1 MNSLN
6 RKLSRELWS
15 MKGQALA
22 ISLVIASGI
31 ATFVMSLST
40 LDSLRLTQATYYRD
54 YRFAEVFI
62 ALKRAPES
70 LNERVAEIPGVEKV
84 ATRVNAA
91 VTIDIDG
98 FPDPVTGQLISVPDE
113 GEPLLNGL
121 YLRQGRFIEAGR
133 DNEVV
138 VSDAFAEAHGFS
150 PGDRLHA
157 TINGKR
163 KALTIVGIALT
174 PEYILQIRPGSMFP
188 DFKRYG
194 ILWMGRTPLA
204 TAYDMEGAFNDV
216 ALTLTSEAKT
226 DDIIDRLDDLF
237 KPYGGLGA
245 YARKDQLSHRYLSEE
260 FRQLGQMATIFPIIF
275 LAVAAFLLNV
285 VISRLINTQRE
296 EIAILKAFGYS
307 NLAIGVHYLKLVMLI
322 VLVGG
327 VAGLLIGIW
336 FGQGLSKMY
345 MDFYRFPFIEYEL
358 RTHVVV
364 AAAIVSSVAAIAGT
378 LFSLRRAALLPPA
391 EAMRPEPPVS
401 YRETIIERIGLK
413 RLFFQPT
420 RMIIRH
426 IERRPVKAILTIT
439 GIAFSCAIMMIGS
452 FFGDAVDHMINVQFG
467 LSQREDISVTFVEP
481 TSKKALYQLRSLRG
495 VEYGETF
502 RAVPVRLKF
511 QHRDYR
517 TVIQGME
524 SDGDLHRLL
533 NTDLEPI
540 NLPPA
545 GIVLTDYLGKI
556 LGVTPGD
563 RLTVEVLEG
572 SRPILDLPVA
582 AFVSQYIGVSAYMD
596 LNALNRIMGEG
607 NAISG
612 AFLSIDSLYKQEIYE
627 TIQEMPRVA
636 GTVARLDAIRNFYK
650 TMGEQV
656 LIFAFI
662 NTLFAATIAFGVV
675 YNSARISLSERGRE
689 LASLRVLGFT
699 RGEISYILLGEL
711 TLLILAAIPIGFIIG
726 RLLCAYMIVSLQTDL
741 FRIPL
746 VVDTSTYALSSTVVL
761 VSGSISGL
769 IVRRRLDHL
778 DLVAVL
784 KTKE

>member
-1 MNSLN
+1 
-6 RKLSRELWS
+6 

-22 ISLVIASGI
+22 IALVIASGI

-40 LDSLRLTQATYYRD
+40 LDSLRLTQSTYYRD
-54 YRFAEVFI
+54 YRFAEVFV

-70 LNERVAEIPGVEKV
+70 LKDRIADIQGVEKV
-84 ATRVNAA
+84 DTRVIAA

-98 FPDPVTGQLISVPDE
+98 FPDPVTGQLISIPDV
-113 GEPLLNGL
+113 GEPLLNSL
-121 YLRQGRFIEAGR
+121 YLRQGRLIESGR

-150 PGDRLHA
+150 PGDKLYA

-163 KALTIVGIALT
+163 KSLIIVGVALT
-174 PEYILQIRPGSMFP
+174 PEYVLQIRPGSMFP
-188 DFKRYG
+188 DFERYG

-216 ALTLTSEAKT
+216 ALTLTAEAKT
-226 DDIIDRLDDLF
+226 EDVIDRLDDLL

-260 FRQLGQMATIFPIIF
+260 FRQLEQMATIFPIIF

-285 VISRLINTQRE
+285 VVSRLINTQRE

-307 NLAIGVHYLKLVMLI
+307 NLAIGVHYLKLVLII
-322 VLVGG
+322 VLAGG
-327 VAGLLIGIW
+327 IGGLLLGIW
-336 FGQGLSKMY
+336 FGQGLSNMY
-345 MDFYRFPFIEYEL
+345 MDFYRFPFIAYKL
-358 RTHVVV
+358 RIHIVV
-364 AAAIVSSVAAIAGT
+364 AAAIVSSAAAIAGT
-378 LFSLRRAALLPPA
+378 LYSLRRAALLPPA

-401 YRETIIERIGLK
+401 YRETIIERMGLK

-426 IERRPVKAILTIT
+426 IERKPVKALLTVT
-439 GIAFSCAIMMIGS
+439 GIALSCSIMMIGS
-452 FFGDAVDHMINVQFG
+452 FFGDAVDRMIKVQF
-467 LSQREDISVTFVEP
+467 SIAQREDISVTFVEP
-481 TSKKALYQLRSLRG
+481 TSKKALYELQSLRG
-495 VEYGETF
+495 VQYGESF
-502 RAVPVRLKF
+502 RAVPVRLRF

-517 TVIQGME
+517 TAIQGIE
-524 SDGDLHRLL
+524 SGGDLQRIL
-533 NTDLEPI
+533 DSDFKPI
-540 NLPPA
+540 DLPPS
-545 GIVLTDYLGKI
+545 GLVLTDYLGKI
-556 LGVTPGD
+556 LGVRPGD

-572 SRPILDLPVA
+572 SRPTLEIPVA
-582 AFVSQYIGVSAYMD
+582 VFVSQYIGVSAYMD

-607 NAISG
+607 SAVSG
-612 AFLSIDSLYKQEIYE
+612 AFLSIDSNYKREIYD
-627 TIQEMPRVA
+627 TIKEMPRVA
-636 GTVARLDAIRNFYK
+636 GTVARMDAIRNFYE

-656 LIFAFI
+656 LVFAFF

-675 YNSARISLSERGRE
+675 YNSARIALSERGRE

-711 TLLILAAIPIGFIIG
+711 MLLTLAAIPIGYIIG
-726 RLLCAYMIVSLQTDL
+726 RILCAYMIVALQTDL

-746 VVDTSTYALSSTVVL
+746 VVDASTYALSAAVVF
-761 VSGSISGL
+761 VSACISGL
-769 IVRRRLDHL
+769 IVRQRLDHL

>member
-1 MNSLN
+1 
-6 RKLSRELWS
+6 

-22 ISLVIASGI
+22 IALVIASGI

-40 LDSLRLTQATYYRD
+40 LDSLRLTQSTYYRD
-54 YRFAEVFI
+54 YRFADVFV

-70 LNERVAEIPGVEKV
+70 LKDRIADIHGVEKV
-84 ATRVNAA
+84 DTRVIAA

-98 FPDPVTGQLISVPDE
+98 FPDPVTGRLISIPDV
-113 GEPLLNGL
+113 GEPLLNSL
-121 YLRQGRFIEAGR
+121 YLRQGRLIESRR

-138 VSDAFAEAHGFS
+138 VSDAFAEAHGFL

-163 KALTIVGIALT
+163 KALTIVGVALT

-188 DFKRYG
+188 DFERYG
-194 ILWMGRTPLA
+194 IFWMGRTPLA

-216 ALTLTSEAKT
+216 ALTLTAEAKT
-226 DDIIDRLDDLF
+226 EDVIDRLDDLL

-260 FRQLGQMATIFPIIF
+260 FRQLEQMATIFPIIF

-285 VISRLINTQRE
+285 VVSRLINTQRE

-307 NLAIGVHYLKLVMLI
+307 NLAIGVHYLKLVLII

-327 VAGLLIGIW
+327 IGGLLLGIR
-336 FGQGLSKMY
+336 FGQGLSNMY
-345 MDFYRFPFIEYEL
+345 MDFYRFPFIAYKL
-358 RTHVVV
+358 RIHVVV
-364 AAAIVSSVAAIAGT
+364 AAVIVSSAAAIAGT
-378 LFSLRRAALLPPA
+378 LYSLRRAALLPPA

-401 YRETIIERIGLK
+401 YRESIVERMGLK
-413 RLFFQPT
+413 RLFSQPT

-426 IERRPVKAILTIT
+426 IERRPVKALLTVA
-439 GIAFSCAIMMIGS
+439 GIALSCSIMMIGS
-452 FFGDAVDHMINVQFG
+452 FFGDAVDHMIKVQF
-467 LSQREDISVTFVEP
+467 SIAQREDISVTFVEP
-481 TSKKALYQLRSLRG
+481 TSKKALYELQSLRG
-495 VEYGETF
+495 VQYGESF
-502 RAVPVRLKF
+502 RAVPVRLRF

-517 TVIQGME
+517 TAIQGIE
-524 SDGDLHRLL
+524 SGGDLQRVL

-540 NLPPA
+540 DIPPS
-545 GIVLTDYLGKI
+545 GLVLTDYLGKI
-556 LGVTPGD
+556 LGVRPGD

-572 SRPILDLPVA
+572 SRPIFEIPVA
-582 AFVSQYIGVSAYMD
+582 AFVSQYIGVSAYME

-612 AFLSIDSLYKQEIYE
+612 AFLSIDSNYKQEIYDS
-627 TIQEMPRVA
+627 IKEMPRVA
-636 GTVARLDAIRNFYK
+636 GTVARMDAIRNFYE

-656 LIFAFI
+656 LVFAFF

-675 YNSARISLSERGRE
+675 YNSARIALSERGRE

-711 TLLILAAIPIGFIIG
+711 TLLTLAAIPIGFIIG
-726 RLLCAYMIVSLQTDL
+726 RALCAYMIVSLQTDL

-746 VVDTSTYALSSTVVL
+746 VVDASTYALSAAVVF
-761 VSGSISGL
+761 VSACISGL
-769 IVRRRLDHL
+769 IVRQRLDHL

>member
-1 MNSLN
+1 
-6 RKLSRELWS
+6 

-22 ISLVIASGI
+22 IALVIASGI

-40 LDSLRLTQATYYRD
+40 LDSLKLTQSTYYRD

-70 LNERVAEIPGVEKV
+70 LKDRIADIHGVEKV
-84 ATRVNAA
+84 DTRVNAA

-98 FPDPVTGQLISVPDE
+98 FPDPVTGQLISIPDV
-113 GEPLLNGL
+113 GEPLLNSL
-121 YLRQGRFIEAGR
+121 YLRQGRLIEPGR

-150 PGDRLHA
+150 PGDKLYA

-163 KALTIVGIALT
+163 KALTIVGVALT

-188 DFKRYG
+188 DFERYG

-216 ALTLTSEAKT
+216 ALTLTAEAKT
-226 DDIIDRLDDLF
+226 EDVIDRLDDLL

-260 FRQLGQMATIFPIIF
+260 FRQLEQMATIFPIIF

-285 VISRLINTQRE
+285 VVSRLINTQRE

-307 NLAIGVHYLKLVMLI
+307 NLAIGVHYLKLVLII

-327 VAGLLIGIW
+327 IGGLLLGIR
-336 FGQGLSKMY
+336 FGQGLSNMY
-345 MDFYRFPFIEYEL
+345 MDFYRFPFITYEL
-358 RTHVVV
+358 RIHIVV
-364 AAAIVSSVAAIAGT
+364 AAALVSSAAAIAGT

-401 YRETIIERIGLK
+401 YRESIVERMGLK

-426 IERRPVKAILTIT
+426 IERRPVKALLTVT
-439 GIAFSCAIMMIGS
+439 GIAFSCSIMVIGS
-452 FFGDAVDHMINVQFG
+452 FFGDAVDHMIKVQFG
-467 LSQREDISVTFVEP
+467 IAQREDISVTFVEP
-481 TSKKALYQLRSLRG
+481 TSKRALYELQSLRG
-495 VEYGETF
+495 VQYGESF
-502 RAVPVRLKF
+502 RAVPVRLRF

-517 TVIQGME
+517 TAIQGIE
-524 SDGDLHRLL
+524 SGGDLQRLL
-533 NTDLEPI
+533 DSDLKPI
-540 NLPPA
+540 DLPPS

-556 LGVTPGD
+556 LGVRLGD

-572 SRPILDLPVA
+572 SRPTLEIPVA
-582 AFVSQYIGVSAYMD
+582 AFVSQYIGVSAYME

-612 AFLSIDSLYKQEIYE
+612 VFLSIDSSYKREIYD
-627 TIQEMPRVA
+627 TIKEMPRVA
-636 GTVARLDAIRNFYK
+636 GTVARMDAIRNFYE

-656 LIFAFI
+656 LVFAFI

-675 YNSARISLSERGRE
+675 YNSARIALSERGRE

-711 TLLILAAIPIGFIIG
+711 SLLTLAAIPIGFIIG
-726 RLLCAYMIVSLQTDL
+726 RILCAYMIASLQTDL

-746 VVDTSTYALSSTVVL
+746 VVEASTYALSAAVVF
-761 VSGSISGL
+761 VSACISGL
-769 IVRRRLDHL
+769 IVRQRLDHL

>member
-1 MNSLN
+1 
-6 RKLSRELWS
+6 
-15 MKGQALA
+15 MKGQAFA
-22 ISLVIASGI
+22 IALVIASGI

-40 LDSLRLTQATYYRD
+40 LDSLRLTQSIYYRD
-54 YRFAEVFI
+54 YRFADVFV

-70 LNERVAEIPGVEKV
+70 LKDRIADIHGVEKV
-84 ATRVNAA
+84 DTRVIAA

-98 FPDPVTGQLISVPDE
+98 FSDPVTGQLISIPDV
-113 GEPLLNGL
+113 GEPLLNSL
-121 YLRQGRFIEAGR
+121 YLRQGRLVESGR

-138 VSDAFAEAHGFS
+138 VSDAFAEAHGFL
-150 PGDRLHA
+150 PGDKLHA

-163 KALTIVGIALT
+163 KALIIVGIALT

-188 DFKRYG
+188 DFERYG

-216 ALTLTSEAKT
+216 ALTLTAEAKT
-226 DDIIDRLDDLF
+226 EDVIDRLDDLL

-260 FRQLGQMATIFPIIF
+260 FRQLEQMATIFPIIF

-285 VISRLINTQRE
+285 VVSRLINTQRE

-307 NLAIGVHYLKLVMLI
+307 NLAIGLHYLKMVLII
-322 VLVGG
+322 VLAGG
-327 VAGLLIGIW
+327 IGGLLLGIW
-336 FGQGLSKMY
+336 FGQGLSNMY
-345 MDFYRFPFIEYEL
+345 MEFYRFPFITYEL
-358 RTHVVV
+358 RIHIVV
-364 AAAIVSSVAAIAGT
+364 AAAIVSSAAAIAGT
-378 LFSLRRAALLPPA
+378 LYSLRRAALLPPA

-401 YRETIIERIGLK
+401 YRETIVERMGLK

-426 IERRPVKAILTIT
+426 IERRPVKALLTVT
-439 GIAFSCAIMMIGS
+439 GIAFSCSIMVIGS
-452 FFGDAVDHMINVQFG
+452 FFGDAVDHMIKVQF
-467 LSQREDISVTFVEP
+467 SIVQRDDISVTFVEP
-481 TSKKALYQLRSLRG
+481 TSKKALFELQSLRG
-495 VEYGETF
+495 VQYGESF
-502 RAVPVRLKF
+502 RAVPVRLRF

-517 TVIQGME
+517 TAIQGIE
-524 SDGDLHRLL
+524 SGGDLQRLL
-533 NTDLEPI
+533 DSDYKPI
-540 NLPPA
+540 DLPPS
-545 GIVLTDYLGKI
+545 GLVLTDYLGKI
-556 LGVTPGD
+556 LGVRPGD

-572 SRPILDLPVA
+572 SRPTLEIPVV
-582 AFVSQYIGVSAYMD
+582 AFVSQYIGVSAYME

-607 NAISG
+607 SAVSG
-612 AFLSIDSLYKQEIYE
+612 AFLSIDSNYKREIYD
-627 TIQEMPRVA
+627 TIKEMPRVA
-636 GTVARLDAIRNFYK
+636 GTVARMDAIRNFYE

-656 LIFAFI
+656 LVFAFF

-675 YNSARISLSERGRE
+675 YNSARIALSERGRE

-711 TLLILAAIPIGFIIG
+711 MLLTLAAIPIGYIIG
-726 RLLCAYMIVSLQTDL
+726 RILCAYMIFSLQTDL

-746 VVDTSTYALSSTVVL
+746 VVDASTYALSAAVVF
-761 VSGSISGL
+761 VSACISGL